1 MSKDANPATLGDLFR
16 DYHYT
21 QNPVTKSVLM
31 KCIADRLDEIERKDN
46 EKFNLS

>member
-1 MSKDANPATLGDLFR
+1 VSKKDSVPASLGDLFR

-31 KCIADRLDEIERKDN
+31 KCICERLDEL
-46 EKFNLS
+46 EKKNVK